1 MSISALSAA
10 NAYALQAKEIAE
22 AARSAAGAEKAAKPD
37 FGAFLE
43 DTMNSVLETGRAA
56 DHQMQLQATGQ
67 GNVID
72 VVTAVSDAEL
82 TVQTIV
88 SVRDRVL
95 GAYQEIMR
103 MPI

>member
-1 MSISALSAA
+1 MAVSPIAAA
-10 NAYALQAKEIAE
+10 NAYALQAKEIAD
-22 AARSAAGAEKAAKPD
+22 AAKPAGAAAPKGD
-37 FGAFLE
+37 FAKMLDE
-43 DTMNSVLETGRAA
+43 TVSSVLETGKAA
-56 DHQMQLQATGQ
+56 DGQMQMQATEGA
-67 GNVID
+67 NVID
-72 VVTAVSDAEL
+72 VVTAVAEAEL

>member
-1 MSISALSAA
+1 MTVTPLAAA
-10 NAYALQAKEIAE
+10 NAYALQAKEIAD
-22 AARSAAGAEKAAKPD
+22 AARPAGAGATPKGD
-37 FGAFLE
+37 FASLLE
-43 DTMNSVLETGRAA
+43 DTASSIIQTGKAA
-56 DHQMQLQATGQ
+56 DTQMQLQATSGT
-67 GNVID
+67 NVID
-72 VVTAVSDAEL
+72 VVTAVAEAEL